1 MLCETFLLARFATKR
16 LPFRVMEPCVPRADV
31 LFVLRR
37 LSVFAATLFLLVCTG
52 GCSSGARESREHSC
66 GAMDQKFIQTA
77 SVDVTA
83 LGALNADYQS
93 GFAEADDVAQQA
105 FDAAKRVTHVEP
117 HDFSLRTAQRY
128 LDGMFREYGEA
139 VAMQA
144 KGKDASDR
152 MYRAYG
158 LANFAHDVLVQAQ
171 PALLQRGCDVGPL
184 L

>member
-1 MLCETFLLARFATKR
+1 MIER
-16 LPFRVMEPCVPRADV
+16 LTSHADV
-31 LFVLRR
+31 LFVVRR
-37 LSVFAATLFLLVCTG
+37 ISVLAATLLLVG
-52 GCSSGARESREHSC
+52 VSGCSSGAAESHEHSC
-66 GAMDQKFIQTA
+66 GATDQKFIQTA

-83 LGALNADYQS
+83 LGALTADFQS
-93 GFAEADDVAQQA
+93 GLADPDEVAQQA
-105 FDAAKRVTHVEP
+105 FEAAKRVTHVEP
-117 HDFSLRTAQRY
+117 HDYSLRTAQRY

-139 VAMQA
+139 VTMQA
-144 KGKDASDR
+144 KGEDAGQR

>member
-1 MLCETFLLARFATKR
+1 MAA
-16 LPFRVMEPCVPRADV
+16 EPSRADA

-37 LSVFAATLFLLVCTG
+37 LSVIAATLFLCACAS
-52 GCSSGARESREHSC
+52 GCSGGATQASEHSC
-66 GAMDQKFIQTA
+66 GATDQKFIQTA
-77 SVDVTA
+77 SVDVMA
-83 LGALNADYQS
+83 LGSLTADYQS
-93 GFAEADDVAQQA
+93 GLADPDEVAQQA
-105 FDAAKRVTHVEP
+105 FDAAKRVAHVTP
-117 HDFSLRTAQRY
+117 RDFSLQTAQRY

-139 VAMQA
+139 VKMQS
-144 KGKDASDR
+144 KGEDAGER

>member
-1 MLCETFLLARFATKR
+1 MAFEAS
-16 LPFRVMEPCVPRADV
+16 RADA

-37 LSVFAATLFLLVCTG
+37 LGVLAATLLLCACAS
-52 GCSSGARESREHSC
+52 GCSEGATQAGEHSC
-66 GAMDQKFIQTA
+66 GATDQKFIQAA
-77 SVDVTA
+77 SIDVMA
-83 LGALNADYQS
+83 LGSLTADYQS
-93 GFAEADDVAQQA
+93 GLADADEVAQQA
-105 FDAAKRVTHVEP
+105 FEAAKRVTHVTP
-117 HDFSLRTAQRY
+117 HDFSLVTAQRY

-139 VAMQA
+139 VRMQA
-144 KGKDASDR
+144 KGEDAGER

>member
-1 MLCETFLLARFATKR
+1 
-16 LPFRVMEPCVPRADV
+16 MEPSAARADV

-37 LSVFAATLFLLVCTG
+37 LSVIAVALFLLVCAN
-52 GCSSGARESREHSC
+52 GCSSGASESREHSC
-66 GAMDQKFIQTA
+66 GATDQKFIQTA
-77 SVDVTA
+77 SIDVTA
-83 LGALNADYQS
+83 LGVLNADYQS
-93 GFAEADDVAQQA
+93 GFAEAEEVAQQA

-117 HDFSLRTAQRY
+117 KDFSLRIAQKY
-128 LDGMFREYGEA
+128 LDGMFREYGQA
-139 VAMQA
+139 VKMQA
-144 KGKDASDR
+144 AGKDAGDR

>member
-1 MLCETFLLARFATKR
+1 
-16 LPFRVMEPCVPRADV
+16 MERCAFRADDP
-31 LFVLRR
+31 LVLRR
-37 LSVFAATLFLLVCTG
+37 LSVFAATLFLLACAT
-52 GCSSGARESREHSC
+52 GCSGASESKEHSC
-66 GAMDQKFIQTA
+66 GATDQKFIQTA

-83 LGALNADYQS
+83 LGSLTSDFQS
-93 GFAEADDVAQQA
+93 GLADADEVAQQA

-117 HDFSLRTAQRY
+117 HDYSLRTAQRY

-139 VAMQA
+139 VTMQA
-144 KGKDASDR
+144 KGEDAGPR

-158 LANFAHDVLVQAQ
+158 LANFAHDVLAQAQ

>member
-1 MLCETFLLARFATKR
+1 
-16 LPFRVMEPCVPRADV
+16 MEPCPFHADV
-31 LFVLRR
+31 PLVLRR
-37 LSVFAATLFLLVCTG
+37 LSVIAAALSLLVCAG
-52 GCSSGARESREHSC
+52 GCSSGSNESREHSC
-66 GAMDQKFIQTA
+66 GATDQKFIQTA

-93 GFAEADDVAQQA
+93 GFAEPQEVAQQA
-105 FDAAKRVTHVEP
+105 FDSAKRVTHVKP
-117 HDFSLRTAQRY
+117 HDFSLRTAQKY

-139 VAMQA
+139 VTMRAA
-144 KGKDASDR
+144 GKDAGDR